1 MRSKRRYNQTVG
13 FYMPSL
19 FHLHIHTKKNF
30 KNWGKWDDVTLCAF
44 LHEYIHF
51 LQDISTVAGLHN
63 IYVMGECLADRINRI
78 YAMSCNMIKV
88 PLSLIQGSNNVLN
101 NQSVCN
107 AVEGDLSLNGVDED
121 WFQITGKAT
130 IKDETWNPNGQMI
143 TMHEVRVPFAGGDFL
158 LGNYHISESMAYIG
172 EQIVYGNKPGTVEPS
187 PNYPYDVV
195 KQLAHYY
202 SPQLESNLPLLFSIC
217 DYALTY
223 NPSGYVLVKMFEL
236 YIKKGCPIDWRKF
249 MFDTVSNVMTG
260 GTGGLV
266 SYADGIKQIK
276 DLAIESLDKRFNNES
291 YNDIRQWYYNVIN
304 RAVKLRLEYP
314 LFMYDFLSGGE
325 LKSNKQFEQLL
336 EGIGTPVI
344 TNDLNESTFT
354 TRVKGCH
361 LKKRRAEY
369 LIAVGSITYAFDFGY
384 FPCELRKIC
393 KAENRCIDKNCVR
406 APWKHA
412 RKVSPCPYGHLWY
425 GWGLKDKELVW

>member
-1 MRSKRRYNQTVG
+1 MRNKRRYNLTLG

-19 FHLHIHTKKNF
+19 FHLHVHTEKDF
-30 KNWGKWDDVTLCAF
+30 KNWRKWDDATLCTF

-63 IYVMGECLADRINRI
+63 VYVMGECLADRINRI
-78 YAMSCNMIKV
+78 YAMPGNIIKA
-88 PLSLIQGSNNVLN
+88 PLPLIQGANNVLN
-101 NQSVCN
+101 NQLVSN

-121 WFQITGKAT
+121 WLQITGKAT
-130 IKDETWNPNGQMI
+130 INNVSWNLNGQMI
-143 TMHEVRVPFAGGDFL
+143 TMHEVRVPFAGGSFL

-172 EQIVYGNKPGTVEPS
+172 EQIVYGNKTGIVEPS
-187 PNYPYDVV
+187 PNFPYDVV

-217 DYALTY
+217 DFAMTY
-223 NPSGYVLVKMFEL
+223 NPSGYVLVNMFEL
-236 YIKKGCPIDWRKF
+236 YAKQGCPTDWKKF
-249 MFDTVSNVMTG
+249 MLDTVSNIMAG
-260 GTGGLV
+260 GTMGLV
-266 SYADGIKQIK
+266 SYADGLKQIK
-276 DLAIESLDKRFNNES
+276 DMAIGSLDRRFNNES
-291 YNDIRQWYYNVIN
+291 YNDIRQWYYNIIN
-304 RAVKLRLEYP
+304 RAVELRLKYP

-325 LKSNKQFEQLL
+325 LKNNKQFEQLL

-344 TNDLNESTFT
+344 TNDFNKSMFT
-354 TRVKGCH
+354 TRVNGCH

-369 LIAVGSITYAFDFGY
+369 LIAAGSITYALGYGY

-412 RKVSPCPYGHLWY
+412 RKVSPARMGIYGMA
-425 GWGLKDKELVW
+425 GA